1 MNEYKYICNTCNF
14 KTNSLATYEIHENTG
29 KHKLGGIRK
38 TRRDKKPENEIKCNY
53 CDYKNQNIG
62 NLRKHTLNNHCTNEE
77 REKEFKYYC
86 KVCNYGSFG
95 ITEYN
100 NHIKSKRHIENKENT

>member
-1 MNEYKYICNTCNF
+1 MDEYKFICNVCNF

-62 NLRKHTLNNHCTNEE
+62 NLKSHELRNHCSIDDK
-77 REKEFKYYC
+77 EKKFKYYC
-86 KVCNYGSFG
+86 KKCDFG
-95 ITEYN
+95 TFAKTQYEN
-100 NHIKSKRHIENKENT
+100 HLKTDKHIKNN